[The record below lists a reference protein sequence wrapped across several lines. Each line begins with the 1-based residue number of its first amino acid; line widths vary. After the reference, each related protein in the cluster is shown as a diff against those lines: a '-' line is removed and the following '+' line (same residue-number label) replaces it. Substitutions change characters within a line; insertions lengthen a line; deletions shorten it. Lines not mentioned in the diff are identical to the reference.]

1 MLKFK
6 IKMIVKENAK
16 NKEPY
21 PIKIIRNGITNVF
34 LRKKNEGLRVNY

>member
-1 MLKFK
+1 
-6 IKMIVKENAK
+6 MIVKENAK

-34 LRKKNEGLRVNY
+34 FLNEGLRVNH

>member
-21 PIKIIRNGITNVF
+21 LIKIIRNGITNVF
-34 LRKKNEGLRVNY
+34 LRKKNEELRVNN

>member
-21 PIKIIRNGITNVF
+21 PHQDYKKWHNKCF
-34 LRKKNEGLRVNY
+34 LRKKKMKD